1 MIETP
6 RLALRAWCQADK
18 PRFRRIINTPAMM
31 VHFGGV
37 TDDASLDALIDAQMA
52 SEAADGFSMW
62 AVDWRESGE
71 LVGIC
76 GLRRAHHAQ
85 ARVHG
90 MLEVGWRI
98 GEQWWRRGIAH
109 EAAAASIAW
118 GWAHSGD
125 REIIAYT
132 SPGNEP
138 SWRLMDKLGM
148 RRRADLDFR
157 HPRYA
162 DDDPIGEM
170 IVYSI
175 DRPCA

>member
-1 MIETP
+1 VIDTP
-6 RLALRAWCQADK
+6 RLVLRAWREADK

-37 TDDASLDALIDAQMA
+37 TNDAALDALIDGQIE
-52 SEAADGFSMW
+52 SEATDGFSMW
-62 AVDWRESGE
+62 AVDWRAGDA
-71 LVGIC
+71 LIGIC
-76 GLRRAHHAQ
+76 GLRRAHHAH

-98 GEQWWRRGIAH
+98 GEPWWRRGIAY

-118 GWAHSGD
+118 GWANTAD
-125 REIIAYT
+125 TEIIAYT

-138 SWRLMDKLGM
+138 SWRLMAKLGM

-157 HPRYA
+157 HPRFA
-162 DDDPIGEM
+162 KDDALGEM

-175 DRPCA
+175 DRPTA